1 MSLMWPILDSCCFCW
16 QDKDGNLSNG
26 AIANLVDV
34 AGASLIYVT
43 GLPMNVSVDMS
54 ISYVSKAKIGVSK
67 LPLKIIYILHFSFT
81 FIWFLATSE
90 LAIPYMFN
98 PTYFRAQNSLEI
110 WVQWIRN
117 ISLRVSIRR
126 IWLL

>member
-1 MSLMWPILDSCCFCW
+1 MCPILDLCCFCW

-54 ISYVSKAKIGVSK
+54 ISYVSKAKIDVSK
-67 LPLKIIYILHFSFT
+67 LSTLLVIYFLHFSFT

-98 PTYFRAQNSLEI
+98 LTYFRAQNSLEI
-110 WVQWIRN
+110 RVQWIRN
-117 ISLRVSIRR
+117 ISLRVSI
-126 IWLL
+126 